1 MLNIPPPPV
10 PQPLREMLKDY
21 PELIE
26 GLQRRL
32 IDLMSDHARSIPMF
46 EQAIWLLEDSLDAFY
61 GDAREEL
68 EAAKQSG
75 DPAVIEKA
83 KAKRFLI
90 GSAGSRHPWFDSD
103 ELSDYFDTYRRAF
116 E

>member
-1 MLNIPPPPV
+1 
-10 PQPLREMLKDY
+10 MLKDY

-26 GLQRRL
+26 ELQQRL

-46 EQAIWLLEDSLDAFY
+46 EQANWLLQDSLEAFY
-61 GDAREEL
+61 IDACEEL
-68 EAAKQSG
+68 KAAEQS
-75 DPAVIEKA
+75 DDLAQIEKA
-83 KAKRFLI
+83 KTKEFQVDI
-90 GSAGSRHPWFDSD
+90 AGRRRPWFDSD